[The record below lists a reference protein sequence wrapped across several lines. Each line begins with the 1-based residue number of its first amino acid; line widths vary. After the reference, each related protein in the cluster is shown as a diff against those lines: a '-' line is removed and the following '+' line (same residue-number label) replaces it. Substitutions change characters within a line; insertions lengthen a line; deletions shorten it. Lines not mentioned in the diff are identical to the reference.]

1 MPELRR
7 DPVTGRWV
15 CLAPGRASRPE
26 AVHNAVTATDAD
38 LDDCPFCEGSENRTP
53 PEVAAIRPGGGDRDT
68 PGWKVRV
75 VPNLFPAFSADDAD
89 ADLADPLHAHGPV
102 SFVPSSDSTR
112 FGVPKEPSLKLSLSR
127 PLVCPSGWQL

>member
-26 AVHNAVTATDAD
+26 AAYGGATADDAHPA
-38 LDDCPFCEGSENRTP
+38 DCPFCEGHENLPP
-53 PEVAAIRPGGGDRDT
+53 PEVAAVRPGGGGPNT

-75 VPNLFPAFSADDAD
+75 VPNLFPAFSDEDAD
-89 ADLADPLHAHGPV
+89 AELGNILRAHGPALGGSAV
-102 SFVPSSDSTR
+102 IMHRRT
-112 FGVPKEPSLKLSLSR
+112 
-127 PLVCPSGWQL
+127 Q